1 MGYVAVLKTEVQEEQ
16 QSLALNEEQVMALY
30 MQIGS
35 YEGKI
40 NRYANP
46 QSWGKWDKYTRLK
59 RKILQWQQN
68 I

>member
-1 MGYVAVLKTEVQEEQ
+1 MGYVAVLHTEVQEEQ
-16 QSLALNEEQVMALY
+16 KSLALDEEQAMALY

-46 QSWGKWDKYTRLK
+46 QNWGKWDKYTRLK